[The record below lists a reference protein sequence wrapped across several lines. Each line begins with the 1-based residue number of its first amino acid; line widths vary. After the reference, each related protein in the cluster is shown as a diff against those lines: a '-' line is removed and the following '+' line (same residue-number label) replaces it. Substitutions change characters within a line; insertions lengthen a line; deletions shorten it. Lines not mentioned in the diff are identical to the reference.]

1 MARGKKVKEAA
12 QEASEVAVNSETI
25 AFVRRVIEDEQLRA
39 QVGRAIESSQRAYE
53 RVAKA
58 KKPAKLLEDKELH
71 SEAADAL
78 AAIRDVGLS
87 LAEKG
92 RKSARKQ
99 KRKSRKLLIAL
110 VGGGLAVVGSE
121 GLRSKVLD
129 TLFGAEEEFEYT
141 PPAAPPT
148 ATPPAAPPAATP
160 PPPTAA
166 DAA

>member
-1 MARGKKVKEAA
+1 MARTKKVAKVA
-12 QEASEVAVNSETI
+12 QEASEAAVNNETV
-25 AFVRRVIEDEQLRA
+25 AFVKRVIEDEQLRN

-53 RVAKA
+53 RISKA
-58 KKPAKLLEDKELH
+58 KKPTKLLEDKQLH

-92 RKSARKQ
+92 RKSAAKGRK
-99 KRKSRKLLIAL
+99 RGRKLMILAL
-110 VGGGLAVVGSE
+110 GGGLAMVGSE

-129 TLFGAEEEFEYT
+129 TLFGKEEEFEYT
-141 PPAAPPT
+141 PPAP
-148 ATPPAAPPAATP
+148 PPAASP
-160 PPPTAA
+160 AA